1 MAKVINTV
9 IKLRYDQD
17 YNYQRVGN
25 TFIPAK
31 GEVCLVNTSNSGLRA
46 LVGDGQKTY
55 NQLDYVDYIFFRG
68 YFDGKVFWKEEEFVN
83 ELEKNIN
90 KIYIA
95 LNSNNDLYIYNGEN
109 YEKLYNLPYANSKT
123 AGVVKLYDEVGNNT
137 DGSMTQRAITEELEK
152 KVETSIEGETIF
164 FIN

>member
-25 TFIPAK
+25 GFVPAK
-31 GEVCLVNTSNSGLRA
+31 GEVCLVNTRDSGLRA

-55 NQLDYVDYIFFRG
+55 NQLDYVDYIFFKG

-83 ELEKNIN
+83 EFEKNIN

>member
-25 TFIPAK
+25 SFIPAK
-31 GEVCLVNTSNSGLRA
+31 GEVCLVNTRDSGLRA

-55 NQLDYVDYIFFRG
+55 NQLDYVDYIFFKG

-137 DGSMTQRAITEELEK
+137 DGSMTQRAITKELEK

>member
-55 NQLDYVDYIFFRG
+55 NQLDYVDYIFFKG

-164 FIN
+164 FY

>member
-1 MAKVINTV
+1 MAKVVNTV

-25 TFIPAK
+25 SFIPAK
-31 GEVCLVNTSNSGLRA
+31 GEVCLVNTRDSGLRA

-55 NQLDYVDYIFFRG
+55 NQLDYVDYIFFKG

-164 FIN
+164 FY

>member
-25 TFIPAK
+25 TFVPAK

-55 NQLDYVDYIFFRG
+55 NQLDYVDYIFFKG

-123 AGVVKLYDEVGNNT
+123 AGMVKLYDEVGNNT

>member
-31 GEVCLVNTSNSGLRA
+31 GEVCLVNTRNSGLRA

-55 NQLDYVDYIFFRG
+55 NQLDYVDYIFFKG

-83 ELEKNIN
+83 ELEKDIN

>member
-137 DGSMTQRAITEELEK
+137 DGSMTQKAITEELEK

>member
-31 GEVCLVNTSNSGLRA
+31 GEVCLVNTSNSGLRV

-55 NQLDYVDYIFFRG
+55 NQLDYVDYIFFKG

>member
-1 MAKVINTV
+1 MAKVVNTV

-25 TFIPAK
+25 SFIPAK
-31 GEVCLVNTSNSGLRA
+31 GEVCLVNTRDSGLRA

-55 NQLDYVDYIFFRG
+55 NQLDYVDYIFFKG

>member
-25 TFIPAK
+25 SFIPAK
-31 GEVCLVNTSNSGLRA
+31 GEVCLVNTRDSGLRA

-55 NQLDYVDYIFFRG
+55 NQLDYVDYIFFKG

>member
-123 AGVVKLYDEVGNNT
+123 AGMVKLYDEVGNNT

>member
-25 TFIPAK
+25 SFIPAK
-31 GEVCLVNTSNSGLRA
+31 GEVCLVNTSDSGLRA

-55 NQLDYVDYIFFRG
+55 NQLDYVDYIFFKG

-137 DGSMTQRAITEELEK
+137 AGSMTQRAITEELEK

>member
-31 GEVCLVNTSNSGLRA
+31 GEVCLVNTRNSGLRA

-55 NQLDYVDYIFFRG
+55 NQLDYVDYIFFKG

>member
-1 MAKVINTV
+1 M
-9 IKLRYDQD
+9 
-17 YNYQRVGN
+17 
-25 TFIPAK
+25 
-31 GEVCLVNTSNSGLRA
+31 
-46 LVGDGQKTY
+46 
-55 NQLDYVDYIFFRG
+55 
-68 YFDGKVFWKEEEFVN
+68 KEGEFVN

-137 DGSMTQRAITEELEK
+137 DGSMT
-152 KVETSIEGETIF
+152 
-164 FIN
+164 

>member
-55 NQLDYVDYIFFRG
+55 NQLNYVDYIFFKG

>member
-31 GEVCLVNTSNSGLRA
+31 GEVCLVNTSNTGLRA

-55 NQLDYVDYIFFRG
+55 NQLDYVDYIFFKG
-68 YFDGKVFWKEEEFVN
+68 YFDGEVFWKEEEFVN

-90 KIYIA
+90 KVYIA

>member
-1 MAKVINTV
+1 MAKRINTV

-25 TFIPAK
+25 SFIPAK
-31 GEVCLVNTSNSGLRA
+31 GEVCLVNTRDSGLRA

-55 NQLDYVDYIFFRG
+55 NQLDYVDYIFFKG

>member
-25 TFIPAK
+25 SFVPAK
-31 GEVCLVNTSNSGLRA
+31 GEVCLVNTRDSGLRA

-55 NQLDYVDYIFFRG
+55 NQLDYVDYIFFKG

-83 ELEKNIN
+83 EFEKNIN

>member
-25 TFIPAK
+25 SFVPAK
-31 GEVCLVNTSNSGLRA
+31 GEVCLVNTRDSGLRA

-55 NQLDYVDYIFFRG
+55 NQLDYVDYIFFKG
-68 YFDGKVFWKEEEFVN
+68 YFDGKVFWKEKEFIN

>member
-25 TFIPAK
+25 TFVPAK

-55 NQLDYVDYIFFRG
+55 NQLDYVDYIFFKG

>member
-25 TFIPAK
+25 TFVPAK

-55 NQLDYVDYIFFRG
+55 NQLDYVDYIFFKG
-68 YFDGKVFWKEEEFVN
+68 YFDGKAFWKEEEFVN
-83 ELEKNIN
+83 EFEKNIN

-95 LNSNNDLYIYNGEN
+95 LNSNNDLYIYNGES

-137 DGSMTQRAITEELEK
+137 DGSMTQKAITEELEK

>member
-31 GEVCLVNTSNSGLRA
+31 GEVCLVNTNNSGLRA

>member
-55 NQLDYVDYIFFRG
+55 NQLDYVDYIFFKG

-152 KVETSIEGETIF
+152 KVETFIEGETFF

>member
-25 TFIPAK
+25 SFIPAK
-31 GEVCLVNTSNSGLRA
+31 GEVCLVNTSDSGLRA

-55 NQLDYVDYIFFRG
+55 NQLDYVDYIFFKG

>member
-55 NQLDYVDYIFFRG
+55 NQLDYVDYIFFKG

-123 AGVVKLYDEVGNNT
+123 SGVVKLYDEVGNNT

-152 KVETSIEGETIF
+152 KVETSIEGETFF

>member
-25 TFIPAK
+25 TFVPAK

-55 NQLDYVDYIFFRG
+55 NQLDYVDYIFFKG

-137 DGSMTQRAITEELEK
+137 DGSMTQKAITEELEK

>member
-25 TFIPAK
+25 IFIPAK

-55 NQLDYVDYIFFRG
+55 NQLDYVDYIFFKG

>member
-25 TFIPAK
+25 TFVPAK

-55 NQLDYVDYIFFRG
+55 NQLDYVDYIFFKG

-123 AGVVKLYDEVGNNT
+123 AGVVKLYDEIGNNT
-137 DGSMTQRAITEELEK
+137 DGSMTQKAITEELEK

>member
-25 TFIPAK
+25 SFVPAK
-31 GEVCLVNTSNSGLRA
+31 GEVCLVNTRDSGLRA

-55 NQLDYVDYIFFRG
+55 NQLDYVDYIFFKG

-83 ELEKNIN
+83 EFEKNIN

-95 LNSNNDLYIYNGEN
+95 LNGNNDLYIYNGEN

-137 DGSMTQRAITEELEK
+137 DGSMTQKAITEELEK

-164 FIN
+164 FIS

>member
-17 YNYQRVGN
+17 YNYRNVGDS
-25 TFIPAK
+25 FVPDR
-31 GEVCLVNTSNSGLRA
+31 GEVCLVNTRDSGLRA

-55 NQLDYVDYIFFRG
+55 NQLDYVDYVFFKG
-68 YFDGKVFWKEEEFVN
+68 YFDGEVFWKEEESVN
-83 ELEKNIN
+83 ELEKNTN

-95 LNSNNDLYIYNGEN
+95 LNNNNDLYIYNGKN

-123 AGVVKLYDEVGNNT
+123 AGVIKLYDEIGDNI
-137 DGSMTQRAITEELEK
+137 DGSMTQRAITKELEK
-152 KVETSIEGETIF
+152 KVGASIEGETIF

>member
-55 NQLDYVDYIFFRG
+55 NQLDYVDYIFFKG
-68 YFDGKVFWKEEEFVN
+68 YFDGEVFWKEEEFVN

>member
-17 YNYQRVGN
+17 YNYQRVEN

-55 NQLDYVDYIFFRG
+55 NQLDYVDYIFFKG

>member
-25 TFIPAK
+25 SFVPAK
-31 GEVCLVNTSNSGLRA
+31 GEVCLVNTRDSGLRA

-55 NQLDYVDYIFFRG
+55 NQLDYVDYIFFKG

-137 DGSMTQRAITEELEK
+137 DGSMT
-152 KVETSIEGETIF
+152 
-164 FIN
+164 

>member
-55 NQLDYVDYIFFRG
+55 NQLDYVDYIFFKG

-109 YEKLYNLPYANSKT
+109 YEKLYNLSYANSKT

>member
-55 NQLDYVDYIFFRG
+55 NQLDYVDYIFFKG